1 MAGERNRWRR
11 LEGIVVDE
19 RTEQDVLS
27 HLVDVCENGEKG
39 FLAAADHVSNDKL
52 KGLFTEL
59 ANERAA
65 FRAALL
71 PHLQRLGGRN
81 DPGGTGTGT
90 LHRGWIGLKSLVS
103 GSHHDH
109 AVVTEAERGDQHA
122 ILAYQEAL
130 GGMLPPTVI
139 DLIEQQRDAMKK
151 DTERIR
157 SIDMGYA

>member
-1 MAGERNRWRR
+1 M
-11 LEGIVVDE
+11 VDE

-27 HLVDVCENGEKG
+27 HLVDVCENGERG

-52 KGLFTEL
+52 KALFTEL
-59 ANERAA
+59 AKERGA

-81 DPGGTGTGT
+81 DPGGTSAGT

-103 GSHHDH
+103 GPHHDH
-109 AVVTEAERGDQHA
+109 AVVTEAERGDKHA
-122 ILAYQEAL
+122 IFAYQEAL

-139 DLIEQQRDAMKK
+139 DLIEQQRDAMRK
-151 DTERIR
+151 DNERIR
-157 SIDMGYA
+157 SVDMGYA